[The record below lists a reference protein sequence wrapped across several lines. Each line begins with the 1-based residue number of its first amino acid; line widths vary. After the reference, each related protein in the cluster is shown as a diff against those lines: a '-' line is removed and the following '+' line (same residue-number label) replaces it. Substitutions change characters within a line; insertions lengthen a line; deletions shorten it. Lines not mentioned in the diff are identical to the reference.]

1 MVLVDQ
7 PDTARMAVA
16 FIDKGFREGSEEA
29 FDVRLAHK
37 KVERELDGTRLD
49 LHETLRM
56 ATLGRFANQ
65 RGAKNLRF
73 AFNL

>member
-56 ATLGRFANQ
+56 ATLGPFANQ